1 MKALAAPGDR
11 LLAGCSGSA
20 ADHERLGDAA
30 YEQSDRPRRSAEYRA
45 ASRDQT
51 DGSALGQARRGR
63 AQGRATSVRPPTP
76 TPSSPRSINSR
87 ESEAAR
93 GLEQVARAADR
104 ADAGPGLEDAV
115 DALRRLAP
123 GRVSTRYTIA
133 LLRRGQLEPAE
144 AAGIGPL
151 ALAAAGDA
159 AAVDSDAGSVRRGAA
174 ADHRLRRSRRG
185 VSVLRFGG
193 RVTRTSVPA
202 RREGLGNLRRAAGA
216 GGAPAGA
223 TRSSAISGLQRSWR
237 SIPAQSAA
245 VGHWLAWAMPGWS
258 RETCSGLRSPIRRR
272 CVPGPVIRSSPWPR
286 SAWAGLAPTLP
297 RPIRGKEPKGFRCAG
312 FPRGPGRAAAC

>member
-1 MKALAAPGDR
+1 VKTWLLPVI

-20 ADHERLGDAA
+20 SDHERLGDTA
-30 YEQSDRPRRSAEYRA
+30 YEQSDWAAALGEYRE

-51 DGSALGQARRGR
+51 NGRPWAKLGAAALKAGAFRE
-63 AQGRATSVRPPTP
+63 AADAYTKLAEVD
-76 TPSSPRSINSR
+76 NSR

-123 GRVSTRYTIA
+123 GRVSTRYTSA

-159 AAVDSDAGSVRRGAA
+159 AAVDEMLVQYGASLQRTTACGEA
-174 ADHRLRRSRRG
+174 ADAYSAALRRSRDANVR
-185 VSVLRFGG
+185 SR
-193 RVTRTSVPA
+193 A
-202 RREGLGNLRRAAGA
+202 MEGLGTCGVQLGQEALLLERPEVAHQWFAKVVAVDSSSERGRRALVGLGDTRVEQGDVLGA
-216 GGAPAGA
+216 AIAYQEAMRPGASDSIVAMATERLGRLGA
-223 TRSSAISGLQRSWR
+223 
-237 SIPAQSAA
+237 
-245 VGHWLAWAMPGWS
+245 H
-258 RETCSGLRSPIRRR
+258 
-272 CVPGPVIRSSPWPR
+272 
-286 SAWAGLAPTLP
+286 
-297 RPIRGKEPKGFRCAG
+297 
-312 FPRGPGRAAAC
+312 AAAADSR